1 MTCSV
6 MSVHNDSI
14 TIVMS
19 MPELSADDV
28 YRPQPLEAM
37 GLPSG
42 RILFLFE
49 CCFTFKETVRTVRDG
64 EPRTATSTFTQL
76 LSSVFQQFSVALRRQ
91 RTYGLLGTG
100 S

>member
-76 LSSVFQQFSVALRRQ
+76 
-91 RTYGLLGTG
+91 
-100 S
+100 